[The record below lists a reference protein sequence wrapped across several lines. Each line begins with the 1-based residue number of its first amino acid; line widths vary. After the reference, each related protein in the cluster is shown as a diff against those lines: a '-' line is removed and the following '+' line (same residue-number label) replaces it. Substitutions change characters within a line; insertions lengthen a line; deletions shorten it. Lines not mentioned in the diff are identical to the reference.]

1 MRIML
6 FLIFS
11 LFSVALL
18 HLLQIASAED
28 GGTFKTMTIMTCD
41 YTTIE
46 FLDIAEMI
54 SIRTHVNTY
63 SLEQVNDTLECSAR
77 RQN

>member
-18 HLLQIASAED
+18 HLLEIASAED
-28 GGTFKTMTIMTCD
+28 GGTFKTMTITTYD
-41 YTTIE
+41 YSTIE
-46 FLDIAEMI
+46 FLEIAENI
-54 SIRTHVNTY
+54 SIRTHVNAY
-63 SLEQVNDTLECSAR
+63 SLEHVNDALE
-77 RQN
+77 

>member
-11 LFSVALL
+11 LFSVASLNFP
-18 HLLQIASAED
+18 QIASAED
-28 GGTFKTMTIMTCD
+28 GGTFKTMTIMTYD

-46 FLDIAEMI
+46 FLEIAEKI
-54 SIRTHVNTY
+54 SIRTHENAY
-63 SLEQVNDTLECSAR
+63 SLEQVNHALE
-77 RQN
+77 